1 MTRPDDRLDYAVIG
15 LGYVGLPL
23 ARAASA
29 RGLHG
34 IGFDVSERVVASLE
48 AGRSHVDDL
57 SDADIDV
64 MRASGFRATNQESEL
79 ARADVIVICVP
90 TPLAQEG
97 APDLGAVRSAA
108 EAVSRNVTPGTL
120 VILESTTWPGTTE
133 EVLVPILEES
143 GLRSGVDLHVAF
155 SPERIDPG
163 NPTYGITNTP
173 KVVGGVTQESGDRA
187 VAFYE
192 TFIDR
197 VIRASGTREA
207 EMAKLLE
214 NTYRQVNIALVN
226 EMAKFSHD
234 LDIDFWNVIECASSK
249 PFGFQAFY
257 PGPGVGGH
265 CIPIDPGYLSHRV
278 QAQLGYPFRF
288 VELSQEVN
296 RSMPRYVAD
305 RAWRLLNK
313 QGKAM
318 STAGVLILGVT
329 YKAGIADQRE
339 SPAAPLAVE
348 LETLGARLSFHDPF
362 VQEWTVEG
370 SVYQRADDLDAA
382 LEEADLVIHL
392 QAHADYNDARL
403 EAAGTPVLDT
413 RGKLSGPYVER
424 L

>member
-1 MTRPDDRLDYAVIG
+1 MTRPDDRLDFAVIG

-23 ARAASA
+23 ACAASA
-29 RGLHG
+29 RGLRG
-34 IGFDVSERVVASLE
+34 IGLDVSERVVALLESGHSL
-48 AGRSHVDDL
+48 VDDL
-57 SDADIDV
+57 SDADIDG
-64 MRASGFRATNQESEL
+64 MKANGFRATTQESEL

-108 EAVSRNVTPGTL
+108 ETVSRHVTPGTL

-133 EVLVPILEES
+133 EVLVPILERS

-173 KVVGGVTQESGDRA
+173 KVVGGVTPESGDRA

-192 TFIDR
+192 TFVDR
-197 VIRASGTREA
+197 VVRASGTREA

-234 LDIDFWNVIECASSK
+234 LDIDIWNVIECASSK

-278 QAQLGYPFRF
+278 QAKLGYPFRF
-288 VELSQEVN
+288 VELSQEIN
-296 RSMPRYVAD
+296 RSMPSYVAQ
-305 RAWRLLNK
+305 RAWRLLNEE
-313 QGKAM
+313 GKAI
-318 STAGVLILGVT
+318 SRARILLLGVT

-339 SPAAPLAVE
+339 SPALPLAQELLDLGARVDYYDPFVPE
-348 LETLGARLSFHDPF
+348 WRLDYRTLSRVADLDRAVQDADLLIHLQPHPDYTESRLNDLETLL
-362 VQEWTVEG
+362 
-370 SVYQRADDLDAA
+370 
-382 LEEADLVIHL
+382 
-392 QAHADYNDARL
+392 
-403 EAAGTPVLDT
+403 LDT
-413 RGKLSGPYVER
+413 RGLLSGPRVHR